1 MALDSAQPHGIVR
14 SSKAGAALYS
24 VLVNIVLIAAK
35 LLVGLLT
42 GSVAILADAAHSFL
56 DLSASIFA
64 FAGIRTAAK
73 PADEDHAWG
82 HAKAENISS
91 LIQMFLL
98 GATCIAIVIESVRR
112 LVVPGTVRVA
122 WYSFVVVLAAMVIDI
137 VVSRYLQRVSRAHG
151 GSAALDADALHFAS
165 DLWASLAVLIGIT
178 LVAVFDFQVADPLA
192 GIAVAIIIGTTAI
205 EQGRRTTQVLLD
217 AMPDRPTL
225 QAIERILESDPRLHG
240 YHTLRARQAGTHV
253 MLDGSVHVDG
263 SLSLAQA
270 HEGGHAASGR
280 IPRELPVLTDAVVHV
295 QAVDD
300 DAHGCPPVRG
310 TPH

>member
-1 MALDSAQPHGIVR
+1 MDQAQPR
-14 SSKAGAALYS
+14 STIRPSKAGAALYS

-112 LVVPGTVRVA
+112 LVVTSHVRVA
-122 WYSFVVVLAAMVIDI
+122 WYSFAVVLAAMAADI
-137 VVSRYLQRVSRAHG
+137 VVSRYLLRVSRAHG
-151 GSAALDADALHFAS
+151 GSAALEADALHFAS

-178 LVAVFDFQVADPLA
+178 LVAVF
-192 GIAVAIIIGTTAI
+192 G
-205 EQGRRTTQVLLD
+205 
-217 AMPDRPTL
+217 
-225 QAIERILESDPRLHG
+225 
-240 YHTLRARQAGTHV
+240 
-253 MLDGSVHVDG
+253 
-263 SLSLAQA
+263 
-270 HEGGHAASGR
+270 
-280 IPRELPVLTDAVVHV
+280 
-295 QAVDD
+295 
-300 DAHGCPPVRG
+300 
-310 TPH
+310 

>member
-1 MALDSAQPHGIVR
+1 MDEAQVAPTARMDG
-14 SSKAGAALYS
+14 KAVAALYS
-24 VLVNIVLIAAK
+24 VAVNVVLIGAK
-35 LLVGLLT
+35 LVVGLLT

-64 FAGIRTAAK
+64 YAGIRTAAK

-91 LIQMFLL
+91 LVQMFLL

-112 LVVPGTVRVA
+112 LVVPGSVRVA

-137 VVSRYLQRVSRAHG
+137 VVSRYLQSVSRSHG
-151 GSAALDADALHFAS
+151 GSVALDSDALHFAS

-178 LVAVFDFQVADPLA
+178 LVAVFDFKLADPLA

-225 QAIERILESDPRLHG
+225 DAIERILRSDPRLHG
-240 YHTLRARQAGTHV
+240 YHALRARQAGKHV
-253 MLDGSVHVDG
+253 LLDVSVHVDG
-263 SLSLAQA
+263 KLSLAQA
-270 HEGGHAASGR
+270 HEVGHAVSER
-280 IPRELPVLTDAVVHV
+280 IQRELPMVTDAVVHV
-295 QAVDD
+295 EPVDD
-300 DAHGCPPVRG
+300 EAHG
-310 TPH
+310 

>member
-1 MALDSAQPHGIVR
+1 MDHVQSPGSGGPAT
-14 SSKAGAALYS
+14 KAGAALYS
-24 VLVNIVLIAAK
+24 VVANVVLIAAK
-35 LLVGLLT
+35 LVVGLLT

-64 FAGIRTAAK
+64 YAGIRTAAK
-73 PADEDHAWG
+73 PADEGHAFG
-82 HAKAENISS
+82 HAKAENVSS

-137 VVSRYLQRVSRAHG
+137 VVSRYLQGVSRAHG

-178 LVAVFDFQVADPLA
+178 LVARFDFQVADPLA
-192 GIAVAIIIGTTAI
+192 GIAVAIIIGTTAL

-225 QAIERILESDPRLHG
+225 AAIERILESDPQLHG
-240 YHTLRARQAGTHV
+240 YHALRARQAGKHV
-253 MLDGSVHVDG
+253 LLDVSVHVDG
-263 SLSLAQA
+263 TLSLAQA
-270 HEGGHAASGR
+270 HEVGHAVSER
-280 IPRELPVLTDAVVHV
+280 IRRELPIVTDAVVHV
-295 QAVDD
+295 EPVDD
-300 DAHGCPPVRG
+300 VAHG
-310 TPH
+310 

>member
-1 MALDSAQPHGIVR
+1 MDHAPAAGSGRPD
-14 SSKAGAALYS
+14 SKAGAALYS
-24 VLVNIVLIAAK
+24 VLVNIVLIGAK

-64 FAGIRTAAK
+64 YAGIRTAAK
-73 PADEDHAWG
+73 PADEDHAFG

-98 GATCIAIVIESVRR
+98 GATCIAILIESVRR
-112 LVVPGTVRVA
+112 LVVAASVRVA
-122 WYSFVVVLAAMVIDI
+122 WYSFAVVLAAMVIDI
-137 VVSRYLQRVSRAHG
+137 VISRYLQGVSRAHG
-151 GSAALDADALHFAS
+151 GSAALEADALHFAS

-178 LVAVFDFQVADPLA
+178 LVAVFGLQVADPLA

-225 QAIERILESDPRLHG
+225 AAIERILESDPQLHG
-240 YHTLRARQAGTHV
+240 YHALRARQAGKHV
-253 MLDGSVHVDG
+253 FLDVSVHVDG
-263 SLSLAQA
+263 TLTLAQA
-270 HEGGHAASGR
+270 HEVGHAVSER
-280 IPRELPVLTDAVVHV
+280 IKRELPVVTDAVVHV
-295 QAVDD
+295 EPVDD
-300 DAHGCPPVRG
+300 EAHG
-310 TPH
+310 

>member
-1 MALDSAQPHGIVR
+1 MEHAPATGSIRPD
-14 SSKAGAALYS
+14 SKAAAALNS
-24 VLVNIVLIAAK
+24 VLVNIVLIGAK

-64 FAGIRTAAK
+64 YAGIRTAAK
-73 PADEDHAWG
+73 PADAEHAFG

-137 VVSRYLQRVSRAHG
+137 VVSRYLQRVAVAHG
-151 GSAALDADALHFAS
+151 GSAALEADALHFAS

-178 LVAVFDFQVADPLA
+178 LVAVFGFQVADPLA
-192 GIAVAIIIGTTAI
+192 GIAVAVIIGTTAI

-225 QAIERILESDPRLHG
+225 RAIERILESDPQLHG
-240 YHTLRARQAGTHV
+240 YHALRARQAGKHV
-253 MLDGSVHVDG
+253 LLDVSVHLDGT
-263 SLSLAQA
+263 LSLAQA
-270 HEGGHAASGR
+270 HEVGHAVSER
-280 IPRELPVLTDAVVHV
+280 IRRELPIVTDAVVHV
-295 QAVDD
+295 EPFDD
-300 DAHGCPPVRG
+300 EAHG
-310 TPH
+310 

>member
-1 MALDSAQPHGIVR
+1 MDKAQVAPTVR
-14 SSKAGAALYS
+14 TDGKAVAALYS
-24 VLVNIVLIAAK
+24 VLVNLVLIGGK

-64 FAGIRTAAK
+64 YAGIRTAAK

-82 HAKAENISS
+82 HAKAENVSS

-122 WYSFVVVLAAMVIDI
+122 WYSFVVVLSAVVIDI
-137 VVSRYLQRVSRAHG
+137 VVSRYLQSVSKAHG

-165 DLWASLAVLIGIT
+165 DLWASIAVFIGLT
-178 LVAVFDFQVADPLA
+178 LVAIFGFQWADPAA

-205 EQGRRTTQVLLD
+205 RQGRETTQVLLD
-217 AMPDRPTL
+217 AMPDRKTL
-225 QAIERILESDPRLHG
+225 AAIERILETDPQLHG
-240 YHTLRARQAGTHV
+240 YHALRARQAGKSV
-253 MLDGSVHVDG
+253 LLDVSVHVDG
-263 SLSLAQA
+263 NLTLAQA
-270 HEGGHAASGR
+270 HEVGHAVSER
-280 IPRELPVLTDAVVHV
+280 IQRELPVGTDAVVHV
-295 QAVDD
+295 EPVADE
-300 DAHGCPPVRG
+300 AHG
-310 TPH
+310 

>member
-1 MALDSAQPHGIVR
+1 MDQVAPTGRLDG
-14 SSKAGAALYS
+14 KAVAALYS
-24 VLVNIVLIAAK
+24 VAVNAVLIAAK

-64 FAGIRTAAK
+64 YAGIRTAAK
-73 PADEDHAWG
+73 PADEDHAFG

-91 LIQMFLL
+91 LVQMFLL

-112 LVVPGTVRVA
+112 LVVAGTVHVA

-137 VVSRYLQRVSRAHG
+137 VVSRYLQSVSRSHG
-151 GSAALDADALHFAS
+151 GSAALDSDALHFAS

-178 LVAVFDFQVADPLA
+178 LVAVFDFKLADPLA

-217 AMPDRPTL
+217 AMPDRRTL
-225 QAIERILESDPRLHG
+225 DAIERILKTDPRLHG
-240 YHTLRARQAGTHV
+240 YHALRARQAGKHV
-253 MLDGSVHVDG
+253 LLDVSVHVDG
-263 SLSLAQA
+263 SLSLAEA
-270 HEGGHAASGR
+270 HEVGHAVSQR
-280 IPRELPVLTDAVVHV
+280 IQRELPVVTDAVVHV
-295 QAVDD
+295 EPVDD
-300 DAHGCPPVRG
+300 EAHG
-310 TPH
+310 

>member
-1 MALDSAQPHGIVR
+1 MKMDMDQAQPRGNVR
-14 SSKAGAALYS
+14 TSKTGAALYS
-24 VLVNIVLIAAK
+24 VLVNIVLIGAK

-64 FAGIRTAAK
+64 YAGIRTAAK

-91 LIQMFLL
+91 LVQMFLL

-112 LVVPGTVRVA
+112 LVVAGSVRVA
-122 WYSFVVVLAAMVIDI
+122 WDSLLVALAAMVIDI
-137 VVSRYLQRVSRAHG
+137 VVSRSLQSVSRAHG
-151 GSAALDADALHFAS
+151 GSAALESDALHFAS

-178 LVAVFDFQVADPLA
+178 LVAVFNFQIADPLA

-225 QAIERILESDPRLHG
+225 TAIERILESDPRLHG
-240 YHTLRARQAGTHV
+240 YHALRARQAGMHV
-253 MLDGSVHVDG
+253 LLDVSVHVDG
-263 SLSLAQA
+263 HLSLAQA
-270 HEGGHAASGR
+270 HEGGHDVSER
-280 IPRELPVLTDAVVHV
+280 IQRELPVVTDAVVHV
-295 QAVDD
+295 EPVDD
-300 DAHGCPPVRG
+300 EAHG
-310 TPH
+310 

>member
-1 MALDSAQPHGIVR
+1 MEQAQVTSTGRLDS
-14 SSKAGAALYS
+14 KAIAALYS
-24 VLVNIVLIAAK
+24 VLVNVILIGAK

-42 GSVAILADAAHSFL
+42 GSVALLADAAHSFL

-64 FAGIRTAAK
+64 YAGIRTAAK

-91 LIQMFLL
+91 LVQMFLL

-112 LVVPGTVRVA
+112 LVVPGSVRVA
-122 WYSFVVVLAAMVIDI
+122 WYSFVVVLAAMLIDI

-151 GSAALDADALHFAS
+151 GSAALDSDALHFAS

-178 LVAVFDFQVADPLA
+178 LVAVFDFKLADPLA
-192 GIAVAIIIGTTAI
+192 GIAVAVIIGTTAI

-225 QAIERILESDPRLHG
+225 DAIERILKTDPRLHG
-240 YHTLRARQAGTHV
+240 YHALRARQAGKHV
-253 MLDGSVHVDG
+253 LLDVSVHVDG
-263 SLSLAQA
+263 GLSLAQA
-270 HEGGHAASGR
+270 HEVGHAVSER
-280 IPRELPVLTDAVVHV
+280 IQRELPAVSDAVVHV
-295 QAVDD
+295 EPVDD
-300 DAHGCPPVRG
+300 ETHG
-310 TPH
+310 